1 MLPDLMGASFSLSEE
16 DEVESESDAAAKNL
30 DMMLIGV
37 VGHSAINLGSKVGLK
52 FDEGHF
58 QDGMRDY

>member
-30 DMMLIGV
+30 DMLIGL
-37 VGHSAINLGSKVGLK
+37 VGHSAIS
-52 FDEGHF
+52 
-58 QDGMRDY
+58 DGFGVQTWG